1 MFKSILNNRENNC
14 TYNFDKNF
22 SKDIRMNFS
31 LNYIRPRE
39 NYAWHYQTYFCL
51 KVLWPYHNSR
61 IHVRN
66 SNKPH
71 PGYFLTKHN
80 QVFDRNASYN
90 YYGRSLVIFINGC
103 YHFLLEF
110 YPGSVIYHDWILFWF
125 CYLSRLKPIL
135 VLLFILTESYPGS
148 VIYHD
153 WNLSWFCYLSWL
165 NPILVLLFIKTETYP
180 GSVIY
185 HDWNLSWFCYLSWL
199 NPILVLLFIL
209 TESFPET
216 EFKEFELRLKLKPR
230 LKNCWFHLKSYSLF
244 QDLCWHSIETGFGRI

>member
-1 MFKSILNNRENNC
+1 M
-14 TYNFDKNF
+14 
-22 SKDIRMNFS
+22 
-31 LNYIRPRE
+31 
-39 NYAWHYQTYFCL
+39 

-66 SNKPH
+66 SNQPH

-165 NPILVLLFIKTETYP
+165 NPILVLLFI
-180 GSVIY
+180 
-185 HDWNLSWFCYLSWL
+185 
-199 NPILVLLFIL
+199 L

-244 QDLCWHSIETGFGRI
+244 QDLCWHSIETGFCRI

>member
-165 NPILVLLFIKTETYP
+165 NPILVLLFI
-180 GSVIY
+180 
-185 HDWNLSWFCYLSWL
+185 
-199 NPILVLLFIL
+199 L

>member
-135 VLLFILTESYPGS
+135 VLLFIMTES
-148 VIYHD
+148 
-153 WNLSWFCYLSWL
+153 
-165 NPILVLLFIKTETYP
+165 YP

-244 QDLCWHSIETGFGRI
+244 QDLCWHSIETGFCRI